1 MLHHSPTWPHDYN
14 RFCHQSV
21 QLGSM
26 SNPNPSINKASQ
38 DGNLETDPWDERCIY
53 LRIYHLNQPNV
64 GKYATWIH
72 VGDKF
77 WNVRYSW
84 VSFSADCM
92 LINIHHLLLVWNVM
106 TTARFQTV
114 AVWGP
119 RAILSHGLTTNRI
132 WTFYLEANLQYR
144 PTNVKQVSKSRSKDP
159 TRFKDIYVHDPK

>member
-14 RFCHQSV
+14 RFCHQSF

-38 DGNLETDPWDERCIY
+38 DGNLNRDDPW
-53 LRIYHLNQPNV
+53 RIHGMNGVFTYEFPIKISL

-92 LINIHHLLLVWNVM
+92 LINIHHLLLVWSVM

-144 PTNVKQVSKSRSKDP
+144 PTNCQTSVKIAIEGSDK
-159 TRFKDIYVHDPK
+159 I